1 MKCGSAMSNSVGSV
15 RFASSF
21 SLAAFASAP
30 FSLVDREIVPSL
42 SSGSREFKCG
52 NSVTA
57 LSLSLSGSSSAGQL
71 PLNSPRS
78 EHHLYGKGSN
88 DLTGVGLSPFV
99 RRAWCIRLIR
109 SKRRG
114 RRTNGLRKLAIG
126 VLYLVCQVLEGEP
139 R

>member
-1 MKCGSAMSNSVGSV
+1 MKCGSAMSNSTGSV
-15 RFASSF
+15 GFTSSS
-21 SLAAFASAP
+21 SLAGFASAP

-57 LSLSLSGSSSAGQL
+57 LSLSLSGSSSADQL
-71 PLNSPRS
+71 RLSSPCG
-78 EHHLYGKGSN
+78 EYHLYGQRPN
-88 DLTGVGLSPFV
+88 NLAGVEPSPFV

-114 RRTNGLRKLAIG
+114 RRNKLRKLAIG